1 MSFSSTTNGR
11 SRPWLSLLILHRDGG
26 TVNSSYDGLA
36 RRESDALRA
45 LRDGRKS
52 NSSGGSGSNSTKS
65 SSSNSTDVAKKDVG
79 SFIAETVLEI
89 LIASVASFAI
99 YAMGLG
105 CWNIARMIAGGGG
118 QFGGNDTDMDQM
130 KKGSVSR
137 LTELMRRRGRDVPG
151 GGITLNT
158 HESHIAEDIVDPE
171 DMNESFKDIGGLDN
185 LKQEIWELAV
195 LPLTRPELFRGG
207 SKLVS
212 QTSGILL
219 FGRPGCGK
227 TLLAKAIA
235 KESEAIFIPIKLSKI
250 LNKWVGESNKLVAAT
265 FSLAEKLAPSIIFID
280 ELDTFLSS
288 TVDPSASKSME
299 SLKAEFLTL
308 WDGIS
313 TNRQQAPVLVL
324 GATNRPQLID
334 SAILRRMPRSFQVPL
349 PDGAGRDQILRVFLG
364 DQPMDKQAQAFLS
377 ELAHERTKG
386 YSGSDLKELCKAAA
400 MEPIREITAEES
412 RRAVMG
418 EPPLNKKKSTPK
430 RKNTKKKGLRAKFF
444 SDSTPVAGIN
454 NDGDEDDTPKARP
467 VSKKDFMVALTK
479 VKRTGQSAHEYGR
492 TSARQDA
499 VEAQVMDAQMA
510 AAHNP
515 MSILQNMSEEQMA
528 QIQAMLSQFMQPANN
543 WSSNGRNNN
552 DGDDDI
558 GNVPNLN

>member
-1 MSFSSTTNGR
+1 MVLN
-11 SRPWLSLLILHRDGG
+11 RDGN
-26 TVNSSYDGLA
+26 TVGGGYNSLNQSENNTVTSMKDDLSG
-36 RRESDALRA
+36 
-45 LRDGRKS
+45 GR
-52 NSSGGSGSNSTKS
+52 GGSGS
-65 SSSNSTDVAKKDVG
+65 SSNNGAKSKSTSTDVTKKDLASTMSEV
-79 SFIAETVLEI
+79 FLEI
-89 LIASVASFAI
+89 LVASIASFAI
-99 YAMGLG
+99 YAMGIG
-105 CWNIARMIAGGGG
+105 CWNIARMLTGATGGG
-118 QFGGNDTDMDQM
+118 QFGGNDTDTDQM
-130 KKGSVSR
+130 RKGSVSR
-137 LTELMRRRGRDVPG
+137 LTALMKRRGRDVPKG
-151 GGITLNT
+151 GVTLNT

-171 DMNESFKDIGGLDN
+171 DMQESFKDIGGLDN

-235 KESEAIFIPIKLSKI
+235 KESMAIFIPIKLSKI

-349 PDGAGRDQILRVFLG
+349 PDGAGRDQILRVFLS
-364 DQPMDKQAQAFLS
+364 DQAMDAQAKAFLS

-418 EPPLNKKKSTPK
+418 EPPLDKPKKKKSSNKKKNNK
-430 RKNTKKKGLRAKFF
+430 RKGLKAKLF
-444 SDSTPVAGIN
+444 SDSTPVA
-454 NDGDEDDTPKARP
+454 DAADVDDDDDDVPRARP
-467 VSKKDFMVALTK
+467 VSKKDFIVALSK
-479 VKRTGQSAHEYGR
+479 VKRTGQSANEYGR

-499 VEAQVMDAQMA
+499 IESRVMDAQMTA
-510 AAHNP
+510 SNNP
-515 MSILQNMSEEQMA
+515 MAALLQNMSEEQMA
-528 QIQAMLSQFMQPANN
+528 EIMALFSQVMQ
-543 WSSNGRNNN
+543 SNGNMTN
-552 DGDDDI
+552 GKGSKDDDDEV
-558 GNVPNLN
+558 GNIPNLN